1 MRGVRGTDFSSAKIL
16 VKEGFGSDTFVG
28 GERVE
33 FPNFWG
39 KRVGEVDFVIVG
51 SRRGDMVCSF
61 FVEDRSELGVFGGK
75 DGFGFRGFC
84 GCSKFHSGGEAGN
97 YRGFHRDKAGTTS
110 DNSME
115 GSVFMGS
122 VDVGGFFFPLVV
134 LEEARIS
141 DGIYVNMAR
150 RASGGFK
157 EGVMLFIVN
166 FVGGEEEFGFVDG
179 FVDGE
184 SPVGP
189 IDDWV
194 GSPQPGESKDDVVL

>member
-1 MRGVRGTDFSSAKIL
+1 
-16 VKEGFGSDTFVG
+16 
-28 GERVE
+28 
-33 FPNFWG
+33 
-39 KRVGEVDFVIVG
+39 
-51 SRRGDMVCSF
+51 
-61 FVEDRSELGVFGGK
+61 
-75 DGFGFRGFC
+75 
-84 GCSKFHSGGEAGN
+84 
-97 YRGFHRDKAGTTS
+97 
-110 DNSME
+110 ME
-115 GSVFMGS
+115 GSVFTGL

-134 LEEARIS
+134 FKEAGIS
-141 DGIYVNMAR
+141 DGIHVNMAR